1 MIRRPPR
8 STLFPYTTLFR
19 SVGETLPRP
28 SDVRLVVLG
37 LFPVGLDAEQ
47 DRRAALAE
55 GALLGPDPAHGSAL
69 LVPDIDGGVVRG
81 GGLSVGDE
89 ALYHRVAKASHVHRL
104 PVVAP
109 PVWVV
114 LIQNLLRLDVGHRPA
129 EVHDGLPD
137 LAQGLEYPLALLDF
151 SGVHRRDGDVGL
163 AVPLLREHLG
173 VRDPAQE
180 GQGAHLVGGLGRVI
194 LAKPH
199 YLLGLGSR
207 VQDEAEHHLWAYR
220 MEAVLKRG
228 HHPEVAPAAPNAPE
242 EVPVLLLAGPKEP
255 AVEI

>member
-55 GALLGPDPAHGSAL
+55 GALLGPDPAHGPA

-81 GGLSVGDE
+81 SGRSVGDE
-89 ALYHRVAKASHVHRL
+89 AFDHLVAKAASVRGL

-114 LIQNLLRLDVGHRPA
+114 LIQNLLRLDVRHRRA
-129 EVHDGLPD
+129 EVHDGLPEF
-137 LAQGLEYPLALLDF
+137 AQRPKHPLALLDS

-163 AVPLLREHLG
+163 AVPLWREHLG
-173 VRDPAQE
+173 GCDPAQE
-180 GQGAHLVGGLGRVI
+180 G
-194 LAKPH
+194 
-199 YLLGLGSR
+199 
-207 VQDEAEHHLWAYR
+207 
-220 MEAVLKRG
+220 
-228 HHPEVAPAAPNAPE
+228 
-242 EVPVLLLAGPKEP
+242 
-255 AVEI
+255 